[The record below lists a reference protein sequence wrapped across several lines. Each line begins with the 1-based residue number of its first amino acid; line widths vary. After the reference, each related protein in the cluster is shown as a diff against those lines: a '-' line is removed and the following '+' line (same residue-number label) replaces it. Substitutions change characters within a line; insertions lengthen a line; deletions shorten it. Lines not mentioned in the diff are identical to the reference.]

1 MAPGGL
7 FALAL
12 AEEVDLS
19 AAVGAGNIAHV
30 LHKADDGN
38 IHFFGHLHGLFHDH
52 GDEVLR
58 GGDNDDA
65 VERNGLEDAQ
75 RHIARAGGHID
86 EEVVD
91 IPDHVRPE
99 LLDNAADDG
108 ATPDDGIG
116 LVLEQQVDG
125 HQLHTCAAGAGI
137 KPCLRAGGL
146 VVHAEGLGDR
156 GTRDIGVHDADLEA
170 AAVHGDGKLACDHR
184 LAHAALAGN
193 DAEHLSDA
201 ALRMRRL
208 AQGLRRRALR
218 AALAAGGAIMGAF
231 AHSLYDL
238 LCRVDFATVYTSRA
252 RKSTA
257 RGLTNHALCSSPKS
271 SSAAFLASASLSFRR
286 ARMAASRSSR
296 VLRIS
301 GWE

>member
-19 AAVGAGNIAHV
+19 AAVGAGDVAHV
-30 LHKADDGN
+30 LHEADDGN
-38 IHFFGHLHGLFHDH
+38 VHLLGHLHGLFHDH

-65 VERNGLEDAQ
+65 VERDGLEDAQ

-108 ATPDDGIG
+108 AAPDDGIG

-156 GTRDIGVHDADLEA
+156 GTRDIGC
-170 AAVHGDGKLACDHR
+170 G
-184 LAHAALAGN
+184 
-193 DAEHLSDA
+193 
-201 ALRMRRL
+201 ALRRDCGVARS
-208 AQGLRRRALR
+208 AQLSPQVEQLWVHSLIVCMISFAGWILQQCIPAAGVSQPR
-218 AALAAGGAIMGAF
+218 AA
-231 AHSLYDL
+231 
-238 LCRVDFATVYTSRA
+238 
-252 RKSTA
+252 
-257 RGLTNHALCSSPKS
+257 
-271 SSAAFLASASLSFRR
+271 
-286 ARMAASRSSR
+286 
-296 VLRIS
+296 
-301 GWE
+301 